1 MHLTTLS
8 LLDFRNVV
16 EATVVFDPEG
26 TTLVTGP
33 NGAGKTNL
41 LEAVAYAATLRS
53 FRGAPREAMVRHG
66 QERAVVRAETK
77 VGPRDLTVEAE
88 LAVAGRSRAL
98 LNRQPV
104 RRRSDLHEALRCTV
118 FSPQDI
124 VIVRG
129 GPADRRAFLDET
141 LEAVDPKAARELE
154 ELERVLRQ
162 RGALLRDAYRRSPGE
177 VERSLDV
184 WDQRLEETG
193 TRVVEA
199 REQLVEQL
207 QPRVAALYDDLAGRR
222 FDVRLRYARSWE
234 GALSAGLAAHRQV
247 DLARG
252 VTTVGPHRDE
262 LELTVAGLPART
274 QTSQGEQRSLAL
286 ALRLAGHRLATER
299 LGEPPLLLLD
309 DVFSELDDGR
319 RRALVAALPA
329 GQALVTSAV
338 PAPPDVAVA
347 RVVEVGPGGRIG
359 RAEVQAEAP
368 AEAPPEA
375 QADEPAEAGGDG
387 KEAEGDGKEAEG
399 DGKEAEGDG
408 KEAPR

>member
-1 MHLTTLS
+1 
-8 LLDFRNVV
+8 
-16 EATVVFDPEG
+16 
-26 TTLVTGP
+26 
-33 NGAGKTNL
+33 
-41 LEAVAYAATLRS
+41 
-53 FRGAPREAMVRHG
+53 
-66 QERAVVRAETK
+66 
-77 VGPRDLTVEAE
+77 
-88 LAVAGRSRAL
+88 
-98 LNRQPV
+98 
-104 RRRSDLHEALRCTV
+104 
-118 FSPQDI
+118 
-124 VIVRG
+124 
-129 GPADRRAFLDET
+129 
-141 LEAVDPKAARELE
+141 
-154 ELERVLRQ
+154 
-162 RGALLRDAYRRSPGE
+162 
-177 VERSLDV
+177 
-184 WDQRLEETG
+184 
-193 TRVVEA
+193 
-199 REQLVEQL
+199 L